1 MRDFFLRVT
10 CVFLSLLN
18 KPDFFIGSGHLYD
31 YFYKVCLQDM
41 FSKQPFPPCKVKWST
56 HKLYLMIIQNKAS
69 LTFGLL
75 ARNRLTDSSSFSNLI
90 TETRTLFAL
99 LDVLLYLS
107 ANGLKHPHCLPDVG
121 IWSRVLKRLQVDG
134 DSLRLGDDLSVVV
147 VFRKFVRPFG
157 DLEDSFL
164 AVQVIKSVHCN
175 RLFVPRANNMIKIK
189 SDYFDLLSRK
199 RFGTNLHF
207 WRFCTHARLEY
218 NFTCLTSPSPDIQY

>member
-1 MRDFFLRVT
+1 
-10 CVFLSLLN
+10 
-18 KPDFFIGSGHLYD
+18 
-31 YFYKVCLQDM
+31 M
-41 FSKQPFPPCKVKWST
+41 FSKQPFPPCKVKCST

-75 ARNRLTDSSSFSNLI
+75 ARNRLTDSPSFSNLI

-164 AVQVIKSVHCN
+164 AVQVIESVHCN
-175 RLFVPRANNMIKIK
+175 RLFVPRANNMIKIRLFWYTITETFWDK
-189 SDYFDLLSRK
+189 FALLEILHTRQTRIQLHLPNLSLTRHTILKTSICHFSSDFQHCIGWEGRTPISL
-199 RFGTNLHF
+199 
-207 WRFCTHARLEY
+207 
-218 NFTCLTSPSPDIQY
+218 